1 MLELIERKPES
12 PARNTPLL
20 FVHGA
25 WHAAWCWDEFFLRY
39 FASQGYACYAPSL
52 RGHGTS
58 PGRERLRWTRL
69 REYVDDVADTVA
81 QLPAQPIL
89 IGHSMG
95 GFLVQKYLEQHTAPG
110 AVLVAPIPPTGA
122 WRAALYILRRHPI
135 PFVKANLSLSL
146 APVVATP
153 ELARDLF
160 FSASLPNE
168 QVKKYQQRLQD
179 ESYLAFP
186 DLVALDLVKTRR
198 VNRVPMLI
206 LGAEDD
212 NVVSQRQIRR
222 TAARYDTQ
230 AEFFPDMGHD
240 MILDTGWQAVAERI
254 IRWLNSTFPAPS
266 TSTETPG

>member
-1 MLELIERKPES
+1 
-12 PARNTPLL
+12 
-20 FVHGA
+20 
-25 WHAAWCWDEFFLRY
+25 
-39 FASQGYACYAPSL
+39 
-52 RGHGTS
+52 
-58 PGRERLRWTRL
+58 
-69 REYVDDVADTVA
+69 
-81 QLPAQPIL
+81 
-89 IGHSMG
+89 MG
-95 GFLVQKYLEQHTAPG
+95 GFLIQKYLEQHTAPG

-160 FSASLPNE
+160 FSASMPDE

-240 MILDTGWQAVAERI
+240 MILETGWQDVAARI
-254 IRWLNSTFPAPS
+254 LSWLNTTFPGS
-266 TSTETPG
+266 SRTP